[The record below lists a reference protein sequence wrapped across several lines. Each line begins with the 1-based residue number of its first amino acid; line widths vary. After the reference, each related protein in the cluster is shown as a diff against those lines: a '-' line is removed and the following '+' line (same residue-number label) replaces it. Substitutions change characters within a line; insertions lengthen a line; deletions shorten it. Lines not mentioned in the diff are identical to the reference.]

1 MVKRISILG
10 STGSIGKQTLE
21 VVQHLKNCFKIV
33 GLAAKSNVE
42 VLSKQI
48 RMFCPEVV
56 AVEDKQAAA
65 VIKERFPHVQQCS
78 VCDLASCDDVDC
90 VVGAIVGA
98 SGILPV
104 MKAID
109 AGKCIALANKEVLVS
124 AGRLVMQRAKEKDA
138 TIIPVDSEH
147 SALFQCL
154 QTGRTSE
161 IKRLIL
167 TGSGGPF
174 RERENLDDIT
184 VDDALNH
191 PTWSMGAKISVDS
204 STLMN
209 KGLEVIEARVLFDVP
224 LDQIEVVVHPQSI
237 IHSMV
242 EWRDGSMIAQ
252 MSPPSMHL
260 PIQYAL
266 TYPDRLDGMM
276 GCFDFTKYS
285 KLDFCKP
292 DALRFRCLRL
302 AFEAARIEKSMPC
315 FMNAANE
322 ILVSRFLDGKIRWI
336 EIGQKLETLMGQHN
350 PNELNSIEDV
360 LEVDTQARQLAKE
373 I

>member
-10 STGSIGKQTLE
+10 STGSIGRQTLE
-21 VVQHLKNCFKIV
+21 VISHLKKTFKVV
-33 GLAAKSNVE
+33 GLAAKRNID

-48 RMFCPEVV
+48 EMFQPEVV
-56 AVEDKQAAA
+56 AVEDRTAALE
-65 VIKERFPHVQQCS
+65 IKKRFPGTEQCN
-78 VCDLASCDDVDC
+78 VCDLASRDDIDC
-90 VVGAIVGA
+90 VVAALVGA

-104 MKAID
+104 MSAID
-109 AGKCIALANKEVLVS
+109 AGRRIALANKEVLVS
-124 AGRLVMQRAKEKDA
+124 AGKLVMQRAKEKGA

-154 QTGRTSE
+154 QTGQARE
-161 IKRLIL
+161 VKRLIL

-184 VDDALNH
+184 VSDALNH

-209 KGLEVIEARVLFDVP
+209 KGLEVIEAQVLFDIP
-224 LDQIEVVVHPQSI
+224 LSQIEVVIHPQSI

-242 EWRDGSMIAQ
+242 EWCDGSMIAQ

-285 KLDFCKP
+285 KLDFYAP
-292 DALRFRCLRL
+292 DVQRFRCLSL
-302 AFEAARIEKSMPC
+302 CFDAARIQKSMPC
-315 FMNAANE
+315 FTNAANE
-322 ILVSRFLDGKIRWI
+322 ILVSLFLEGKIRWI
-336 EIGQKLETLMGQHN
+336 EIGKKLEILMEQHT
-350 PNELNSIEDV
+350 PYAINSIDDV
-360 LEVDTQARQLAKE
+360 LEVDKQARELAKE